1 MTSEGEGRT
10 TARNAPNGR
19 ARNDARAE
27 VVQAWKRAGWPRPPW
42 SPRDYARLKKHMA
55 AYLAIVFPEIDEL
68 RRDDL
73 VGRTLDTFMAPLHAR
88 RPRHY
93 QRDPE
98 ELVQALEDAA
108 LDRAEETPRLG
119 SGRNDGRVTSLAFS
133 ASPERVRIG
142 LAALAAAGDA
152 LDYQVVTKYLDLV
165 DLDPTRPPSSVEV
178 AAGLRPAEV
187 TEHRVRQVL
196 LDFRRRVEAVVCDD
210 DA

>member
-1 MTSEGEGRT
+1 MPSEGEWQT
-10 TARNAPNGR
+10 TARPAPPQR
-19 ARNDARAE
+19 ARNDARAA
-27 VVQAWKRAGWPRPPW
+27 VVEAWKRAGWPRPPR
-42 SPRDYARLKKHMA
+42 SIRDYARLEKHMA
-55 AYLAIVFPEIDEL
+55 AYLAIVFPEIDEP

-88 RPRHY
+88 RPRNY
-93 QRDPE
+93 RRDPE

-133 ASPERVRIG
+133 ASPEQVRIA

-165 DLDPTRPPSSVEV
+165 DLDLTRPPSSVEV

-187 TEHRVRQVL
+187 TGHRVRQVL

>member
-1 MTSEGEGRT
+1 
-10 TARNAPNGR
+10 
-19 ARNDARAE
+19 
-27 VVQAWKRAGWPRPPW
+27 
-42 SPRDYARLKKHMA
+42 MA
-55 AYLAIVFPEIDEL
+55 AYLAIVFPEIGQP

-73 VGRTLDTFMAPLHAR
+73 VGRTLDSFMAPLHAR
-88 RPRHY
+88 RSRNN

-108 LDRAEETPRLG
+108 LDPAETPRLG

-133 ASPERVRIG
+133 ATPDRVRIG
-142 LAALAAAGDA
+142 LVALAVAGDA

-165 DLDPTRPPSSVEV
+165 DLDPTRPPSSGKV
-178 AAGLRPAEV
+178 AAALRPAAV

-196 LDFRRRVEAVVCDD
+196 LDFRQRVEAVACDD